1 MKKLKEINP
10 LKSKEIEIKLI
21 NVAFDVTNS

>member
-10 LKSKEIEIKLI
+10 LKSKEIATKLI
-21 NVAFDVTNS
+21 NVAFYVTNS

>member
-10 LKSKEIEIKLI
+10 LKSKEIATKLI